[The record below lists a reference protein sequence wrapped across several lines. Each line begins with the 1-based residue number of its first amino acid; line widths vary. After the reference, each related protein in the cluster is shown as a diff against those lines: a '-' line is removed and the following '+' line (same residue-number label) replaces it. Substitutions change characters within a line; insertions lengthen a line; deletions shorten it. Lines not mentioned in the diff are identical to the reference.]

1 MKIEGYF
8 SNIKTANETVAKLKE
23 AGFNKVVVDMNEHY
37 RDDRNVETNL
47 PGTETSVSLSGLVLE
62 SGAYGEIRDKA
73 PLVAASPMVSG
84 IGKFEEVADAN
95 CKVIAESN
103 EGQEDKAKQ
112 IIRDM
117 GGELE
122 SPNLKKPHLE
132 NDEEIAIY
140 NSLNET
146 RKFLDT

>member
-1 MKIEGYF
+1 MKIEGFF

-23 AGFNKVVVDMNEHY
+23 SGFSKAFIDMNEHY

-62 SGAYGEIRDKA
+62 SGSYGEIRDKA
-73 PLVAASPMVSG
+73 PLEADSPMVSG
-84 IGKFEEVADAN
+84 FGKFEEVADTN
-95 CKVIAESN
+95 CRVIVESG
-103 EGQEDKAKQ
+103 EGQEDRIKQ
-112 IIRDM
+112 IIKDM

-122 SPNLKKPHLE
+122 SPNFKKPHLE
-132 NDEEIAIY
+132 NDEEIIIY

-146 RKFLDT
+146 HKFLDK